1 MKKKAFPYDK
11 FFKSVLTLRRAAEE
25 LLVYCLPQSVVSN
38 LQLDTLQ
45 PVKDS
50 FLDERLREHF
60 ADVVYSC
67 PTLTGEDV
75 QVCFL
80 FEHKSERPADPV
92 ALQLMRYMLNLW
104 EHHWRQKRHLG
115 PVIPIVIYHGR
126 GAWEKETLGKLIRGA
141 GLFPTYLPDFD
152 FVFINLQSTP
162 DTELIKPGSSLL
174 QAFFLL
180 LKYAREEEFIRRN
193 FARIVI
199 FAETRTE
206 DFEFTFFY
214 KVMLKYII
222 SISTITKTELHAMI
236 DDTKDDD
243 YLRFGENDHEVSLL
257 HLLYD
262 EDEIEEM
269 KKRGL
274 EEGRREGLQQ
284 GLQEGLQEGLQ
295 QGLQEGLQQGLEQG
309 KIEAILAI
317 LRKHP
322 EWSDQTIAELLDVT
336 ETLVQKVRS
345 EHLGT

>member
-1 MKKKAFPYDK
+1 MNKKAYPYDK

-25 LLVYCLPQSVVSN
+25 LLVYSLPHSILTN
-38 LQLDTLQ
+38 LQLASLK

-50 FLDERLREHF
+50 FLDDRLREHF

-67 PTLTGEDV
+67 STLTDENV

-80 FEHKSERPADPV
+80 FEHKSEKPTAPI
-92 ALQLMRYMLNLW
+92 ALQLLRYMLSLW
-104 EHHWRQKRHLG
+104 EHHWRQKKPLG
-115 PVIPIVIYHGR
+115 PVIPIVIYHGKIT
-126 GAWEKETLGKLIRGA
+126 WEKETLGKLIRSA
-141 GLFPTYLPDFD
+141 GLFPGYVPDFD
-152 FVFINLQSTP
+152 YVFINLQATP
-162 DTELIKPGSSLL
+162 DTELIRPGSSIL

-193 FARIVI
+193 FASIVI
-199 FAETRTE
+199 FAEARTE

-222 SISTITKTELHAMI
+222 SISTITKPELHAMI
-236 DDTKDDD
+236 DNTKDDDD

-262 EDEIEEM
+262 EEEIEEM

-274 EEGRREGLQQ
+274 EEGRKEGLK
-284 GLQEGLQEGLQ
+284 EGVRK
-295 QGLQEGLQQGLEQG
+295 G
-309 KIEAILAI
+309 KIEAIRAI

-322 EWSDQTIAELLDVT
+322 EWTDLTIADLLDVA
-336 ETLVQKVRS
+336 ESLVQQTRQ
-345 EHLGT
+345 EGPNE

>member
-1 MKKKAFPYDK
+1 MNKKAYPYDK

-25 LLVYCLPQSVVSN
+25 LLVYSLPHSI
-38 LQLDTLQ
+38 LTHMQLTSLK

-50 FLDERLREHF
+50 FLDDRLREHF

-67 PTLTGEDV
+67 STLTDENV

-80 FEHKSERPADPV
+80 FEHKSEKPTAPI
-92 ALQLMRYMLNLW
+92 ALQLLRYMLSLW
-104 EHHWRQKRHLG
+104 EHHWRQKRPLG
-115 PVIPIVIYHGR
+115 AVIPIVIYHGR
-126 GAWEKETLGKLIRGA
+126 GEWEKETLGKLIRNA
-141 GLFPTYLPDFD
+141 DLFHTYLPDFD
-152 FVFINLQSTP
+152 YVFINLQATP
-162 DTELIKPGSSLL
+162 DTELIKPGSSIL

-199 FAETRTE
+199 FAEARSE

-222 SISTITKTELHAMI
+222 SISTITKPELHAMI
-236 DDTKDDD
+236 DNTKDDD

-262 EDEIEEM
+262 EEEIDEM
-269 KKRGL
+269 KQRGL
-274 EEGRREGLQQ
+274 EEGLKEGVRK
-284 GLQEGLQEGLQ
+284 
-295 QGLQEGLQQGLEQG
+295 G
-309 KIEAILAI
+309 KIEAIRAI

-322 EWSDQTIAELLDVT
+322 EWTDLTIADLLDVA
-336 ETLVQKVRS
+336 ESLVQQTRQ
-345 EHLGT
+345 EGPNE